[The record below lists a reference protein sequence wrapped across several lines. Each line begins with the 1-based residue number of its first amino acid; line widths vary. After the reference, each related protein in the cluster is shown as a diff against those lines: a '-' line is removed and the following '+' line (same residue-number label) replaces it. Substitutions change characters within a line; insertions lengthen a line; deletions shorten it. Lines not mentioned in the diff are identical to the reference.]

1 MKLLNNTH
9 ARIVS
14 ASDTYPLYTLSTD
27 DCSGI
32 YNIPCLTKATVETAM
47 TQLYYA
53 SKWHSEI
60 QQLPV
65 LVPYFETYDDLLQNY
80 PELLI

>member
-9 ARIVS
+9 ARIR
-14 ASDTYPLYTLSTD
+14 ASTDTRPLYTLSTD
-27 DCSGI
+27 DCSKI
-32 YNIPCLTKATVETAM
+32 YNIPCLTQAAVESAM
-47 TQLYYA
+47 IQLYDISNWQSA
-53 SKWHSEI
+53 I